1 MEIEQVKNATPR
13 HNDMAR
19 RPGGKLREYA
29 CQSGVLKGCGS
40 DRHDVLLRLD
50 RREESIPYMVWSHV
64 D

>member
-13 HNDMAR
+13 HNDTAR

-50 RREESIPYMVWSHV
+50 WREESIP
-64 D
+64 